1 MYMPLVRVAR
11 GDIEISRS
19 HNSQKKGRGL
29 GLKATQGIDRAMA
42 DTTTSSGI
50 LSRQE
55 LEDVLEGLENQ
66 AGALEDEIHLIGEVF
81 LRKVTLRHKL
91 LIC

>member
-1 MYMPLVRVAR
+1 
-11 GDIEISRS
+11 
-19 HNSQKKGRGL
+19 
-29 GLKATQGIDRAMA
+29 MA

-81 LRKVTLRHKL
+81 LRKVTQHIVTNYILTCFYHG
-91 LIC
+91 